1 MRANASEP
9 PGGIRTASDRRQPAI
24 PFWKLASAA
33 FGYKRRTP
41 RPRTST
47 VRALMAAPTCPARVA
62 QAPHLSMAAPAPA
75 PRPSRPG
82 TLPLRARA
90 RTSPRLPHFPM
101 STPRAPALAG
111 TSAPRPRA
119 PALAS
124 ASALLPRV
132 HRPDTP
138 APWPHPPRTPRP
150 DTPLPR
156 ARPRPRPTLVGRVGA
171 PSPET
176 IAFRAR
182 SGRLRRQRGT
192 RADDAASRRAG
203 EKPSPP
209 LRLR

>member
-9 PGGIRTASDRRQPAI
+9 PGGIRTASGRRKPAI

-90 RTSPRLPHFPM
+90 RTSPRRPHFPM
-101 STPRAPALAG
+101 STPAPLPLRARLRARLARTVPTPLPHGRTRPALLVPTPRSYGRARAPARPSSDASGRRRPERSLSRLKRPPQAAARSTRRRCG
-111 TSAPRPRA
+111 IAPRRRKTF
-119 PALAS
+119 PAVKAS
-124 ASALLPRV
+124 L
-132 HRPDTP
+132 D
-138 APWPHPPRTPRP
+138 
-150 DTPLPR
+150 
-156 ARPRPRPTLVGRVGA
+156 
-171 PSPET
+171 
-176 IAFRAR
+176 
-182 SGRLRRQRGT
+182 SGRMLVSVR
-192 RADDAASRRAG
+192 
-203 EKPSPP
+203 
-209 LRLR
+209 

>member
-138 APWPHPPRTPRP
+138 
-150 DTPLPR
+150 LPR

>member
-138 APWPHPPRTPRP
+138 FPQ
-150 DTPLPR
+150 

>member
-101 STPRAPALAG
+101 STPAPLPLRARLRSCLACTVPTPLPHGRTRPALLVPTPRSHGRARAPARPSSDASGRRRLKRSPFAPEVVASDGNAG
-111 TSAPRPRA
+111 HAPTMRHRAA
-119 PALAS
+119 PAKN
-124 ASALLPRV
+124 LP
-132 HRPDTP
+132 HR
-138 APWPHPPRTPRP
+138 
-150 DTPLPR
+150 
-156 ARPRPRPTLVGRVGA
+156 
-171 PSPET
+171 
-176 IAFRAR
+176 
-182 SGRLRRQRGT
+182 
-192 RADDAASRRAG
+192 
-203 EKPSPP
+203 
-209 LRLR
+209 

>member
-9 PGGIRTASDRRQPAI
+9 PGGIRTASGRRKPAI

-47 VRALMAAPTCPARVA
+47 VRALMAAPTCPARAA

-75 PRPSRPG
+75 LCPVPSRNP
-82 TLPLRARA
+82 
-90 RTSPRLPHFPM
+90 
-101 STPRAPALAG
+101 APAGARPHLAP
-111 TSAPRPRA
+111 TPPLPYEHARA

>member
-101 STPRAPALAG
+101 STPRARPCERVCAPASRAPSRHPCPMAAPAPHSSSRHPIPTGAPAPLPDPRRTRRGAVARNDRLSRPKWSPQTATRDTRRRCG
-111 TSAPRPRA
+111 IAPRRRKTF
-119 PALAS
+119 PAVKAS
-124 ASALLPRV
+124 L
-132 HRPDTP
+132 D
-138 APWPHPPRTPRP
+138 
-150 DTPLPR
+150 
-156 ARPRPRPTLVGRVGA
+156 
-171 PSPET
+171 
-176 IAFRAR
+176 
-182 SGRLRRQRGT
+182 SGRMLVSVR
-192 RADDAASRRAG
+192 
-203 EKPSPP
+203 
-209 LRLR
+209 